1 MNNAIEDIKNKAV
14 PLLKEAGVMHS
25 SLFGSFVRGEQTETS
40 DIDILVDFP
49 RGKGLYGFID
59 LSDKLENALGRKVDL
74 ITYKSLNPLLKEM
87 ILKEQV
93 QIL

>member
-1 MNNAIEDIKNKAV
+1 MNDTINSIKDKALR
-14 PLLKEAGVMHS
+14 LLKEAGVMHS
-25 SLFGSFVRGEQTETS
+25 AIFGSFVRGEQTASS
-40 DIDILVDFP
+40 DIDLLVDFP

-59 LSDKLENALGRKVDL
+59 LGEKLEVALGRKVDL
-74 ITYKSLNPLLKEM
+74 VTYKSLNPLLKEM